1 MLKRIF
7 ARRANCTDAVC
18 IEWHLTQLKHGCAL
32 VAAKVFSSFGYLI
45 LRWKG
50 LLSLGIENI
59 VVSSV
64 SVAQACYER
73 VKMLQSVGAL
83 TLFFHL
89 RFELFSQFRIGLGVS
104 AWPNTFGD

>member
-1 MLKRIF
+1 M
-7 ARRANCTDAVC
+7 
-18 IEWHLTQLKHGCAL
+18 
-32 VAAKVFSSFGYLI
+32 
-45 LRWKG
+45 
-50 LLSLGIENI
+50 LSLGIENI

-83 TLFFHL
+83 NLFFHL